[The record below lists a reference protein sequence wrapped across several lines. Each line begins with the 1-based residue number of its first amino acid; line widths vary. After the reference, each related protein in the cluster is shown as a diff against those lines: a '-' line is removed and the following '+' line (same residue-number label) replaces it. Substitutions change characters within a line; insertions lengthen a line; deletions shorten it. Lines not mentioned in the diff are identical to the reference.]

1 MIFATDSYLIP
12 IPSQPTQSL
21 YYGASVKRDWFADL
35 LVAQSFENKFSV
47 RAKTFHKTSF
57 CCKNSLR
64 SEINPYHLNLLVQ
77 QKFLNILTL
86 LLKQKKRGKVS
97 TATHSSNRL
106 VLGDD
111 RKSASCQKY
120 LWFSL
125 LKQKLSMQ
133 VPLWRK
139 TAISSCIEFMDKKFH
154 AHLW

>member
-1 MIFATDSYLIP
+1 MKSVDQDNCFIFATDSYLIP

-77 QKFLNILTL
+77 QNFLNILTL
-86 LLKQKKRGKVS
+86 LLKPKKRGKVS
-97 TATHSSNRL
+97 TATYSLNRL
-106 VLGDD
+106 VHLLVGP
-111 RKSASCQKY
+111 
-120 LWFSL
+120 LVTFSTP
-125 LKQKLSMQ
+125 SD
-133 VPLWRK
+133 
-139 TAISSCIEFMDKKFH
+139 T
-154 AHLW
+154 